1 MCVYRF
7 KTALQSERAIAK
19 PCIHLNNNT
28 LLSISKMTVQLAKDL
43 QISLGHD
50 QVTIHSMDTI
60 QDAQNLDKSTYSNNN
75 ILTNTELRRRH
86 TSSALSSGYQIPA
99 SSISSST
106 TDNIESNI
114 YLLPKRKKN
123 ICERLYE
130 FFWSY

>member
-1 MCVYRF
+1 
-7 KTALQSERAIAK
+7 
-19 PCIHLNNNT
+19 
-28 LLSISKMTVQLAKDL
+28 MTVQLAKDL